1 LLIAGI
7 HAGSF
12 QCAKVNMMWVDA
24 IAKFHFQGHFEGHK
38 NDLWSIAETLSIFM
52 KPVLL

>member
-7 HAGSF
+7 HAGSH

-24 IAKFHFQGHFEGHK
+24 IAKSHFQGHFEGRK

-52 KPVLL
+52 KPVHL